1 VEAILPESKIAVY
14 GAIAAN
20 TGIALTKFVAA
31 AVTGS
36 SAMLSEG
43 IHSTVD
49 TGNGVLLLVGMK
61 LSRRKSTPEHP
72 FGHGKELYFW
82 SLMVAVLIFG
92 LGGGISAYEGV
103 LHMLHPEPLRDAT
116 WNYVVLGAAALFESG
131 SFVVALRQFLGAK
144 GDVPFWRALR
154 TSKDPTTF
162 TVLAEDAAALA
173 GLAVA
178 AVGVYLS
185 HRLDLP
191 ILDGA
196 ASVVIGLPL
205 AGVAVLLM
213 SQSRPEASGNQG
225 GCQASR
231 SGARRRAARSTSTPS
246 FRRSSS
252 RTRSGVAKSLSVRT
266 RAISPPGRSRRSRVT
281 MPTHTERRSPAPAAS
296 TTLRMDQSRTTMR
309 SRAFMTST
317 QVCVCGSP
325 WSNFGSTG
333 RSSIGVPDASHSSIV
348 RKFHGRGACQPAAPN
363 ADASCASVATHCS
376 ENGSLTSPRRSER
389 AAGRSRHPPDFQ
401 FSNDTLV
408 RVG

>member
-1 VEAILPESKIAVY
+1 VEAILAESKIAVY

-131 SFVVALRQFLGAK
+131 SFAVALRQFLGAK
-144 GDVPFWRALR
+144 GDVAFWRALR

-196 ASVVIGLPL
+196 ASVVIGLLL
-205 AGVAVLLM
+205 AGVAVLLIRESRGLLIGEGVAPETAAAIRDIALRNSRVRDAARPLSM
-213 SQSRPEASGNQG
+213 YLGPDEILLTLDVEFKRNSTADEIVAAVGDIEHDIRLRYPKIRRIYIEAQSISGATRAPNQPRQG
-225 GCQASR
+225 RALPHGASR
-231 SGARRRAARSTSTPS
+231 
-246 FRRSSS
+246 
-252 RTRSGVAKSLSVRT
+252 
-266 RAISPPGRSRRSRVT
+266 
-281 MPTHTERRSPAPAAS
+281 
-296 TTLRMDQSRTTMR
+296 
-309 SRAFMTST
+309 
-317 QVCVCGSP
+317 
-325 WSNFGSTG
+325 
-333 RSSIGVPDASHSSIV
+333 
-348 RKFHGRGACQPAAPN
+348 
-363 ADASCASVATHCS
+363 
-376 ENGSLTSPRRSER
+376 
-389 AAGRSRHPPDFQ
+389 
-401 FSNDTLV
+401 
-408 RVG
+408 